1 MSVLAAKGPRA
12 LNWRGDRSGFS
23 LLELMIAMAL
33 IATLSAMVVP
43 QLIDARERTRIA
55 ETITTITAISL
66 DLQRYRDLN
75 GRYPVS
81 LAEAGLDGQ
90 LDPWGGGYRYMVIEG
105 IRGVRGL
112 RKDRFLVPLNTD
124 YDLYSIGP
132 DGHTRAPLNAP
143 VSADDVIRA
152 NNGIFIGPAAEF

>member
-1 MSVLAAKGPRA
+1 MSRRAASGARA

-33 IATLSAMVVP
+33 IATLSALVVP
-43 QLIDARERTRIA
+43 ELIVARERARIV
-55 ETITTITAISL
+55 ETSTTIAAISL

-90 LDPWGGGYRYMVIEG
+90 LDPWGGEYRYMRIEG
-105 IRGVRGL
+105 VRGVRGL

-124 YDLYSIGP
+124 YDLYSAGL
-132 DGHTRAPLNAP
+132 DGQTRAPLNAP

-152 NNGIFIGPAAEF
+152 NNGVFVGLASDF